1 MKILG
6 IESSCDDTSASI
18 VCDSETIED
27 RILSNII
34 NSQINIHKEYGGVV
48 PEYAARNHMS
58 SIETCINEALTKAN
72 VNIND
77 IDAIAATSGP
87 GLIGGLL
94 VGTVTAKT
102 ISIIA
107 NKPFVAINHLEG
119 HLLTSRLCYKI
130 DFPFLLILASGGHF
144 IFAEILD
151 IDKYNILGQTID
163 DSAGECLDKV
173 AKMLGMQYPGGPA
186 IEKLSKQGNPNKFK
200 FPMPLLRTKGCDVS
214 FSGLKTAARLL
225 IEKIFS
231 RQERNKPD
239 ISKGNLLCET
249 ESILELRNKADI
261 AASFQLAVVN
271 AIVNRSKRAIQMCNS
286 EINSIVLAGGV
297 AANKLLRLKI
307 EQLAYDNKVKFYAPP
322 IKLCSDNAA
331 MIAWAAIE
339 RIHKYGY
346 YSSPITHITRPR
358 WDINKID

>member
-6 IESSCDDTSASI
+6 IESSCDDTSASV
-18 VCDSETIED
+18 VCDSDIIEK
-27 RILSNII
+27 RILSNITS
-34 NSQINIHKEYGGVV
+34 SQIEIHKEYGGVV

-58 SIETCINEALTKAN
+58 SIESCIEQALLKANTSINE
-72 VNIND
+72 

-94 VGTVTAKT
+94 VGTVTAKI
-102 ISIIA
+102 ISIMA
-107 NKPFVAINHLEG
+107 NKPFIAINHLEG
-119 HLLTSRLCYKI
+119 HLLTSRLCHTI
-130 DFPFLLILASGGHF
+130 NFPFLLVLASGGHF

-173 AKMLGMQYPGGPA
+173 AKMLGMEYPGGPA
-186 IEKLSKQGNPNKFK
+186 IEKLSMSGDATRFK
-200 FPMPLLRTKGCDVS
+200 FPIPLLRKHDCNVS

-225 IEKIFS
+225 IEKS
-231 RQERNKPD
+231 
-239 ISKGNLLCET
+239 SKED
-249 ESILELRNKADI
+249 KADI

-271 AIVNRSKRAIQMCNS
+271 AIINKTNKAIKLCTAPD
-286 EINSIVLAGGV
+286 INSIVLAGGV

-307 EQLAYDNKVKFYAPP
+307 EQLAYDNKLKFFAPP
-322 IKLCSDNAA
+322 INLCSDNAA

-339 RIHKYGY
+339 RVKKYGHY
-346 YSSPITHITRPR
+346 ISPITHITRPR
-358 WDINKID
+358 WDINKIN

>member
-1 MKILG
+1 MMKVLG
-6 IESSCDDTSASI
+6 IESSCDDTSAAV
-18 VCDSETIED
+18 VCDSTIIEE
-27 RILSNII
+27 RILSNVVS
-34 NSQINIHKEYGGVV
+34 SQIDIHKEYGGVV

-58 SIETCINEALTKAN
+58 SIEECINEALNKSNTS
-72 VNIND
+72 INE
-77 IDAIAATSGP
+77 IDVIAATSGP

-102 ISIIA
+102 ISIMA
-107 NKPFVAINHLEG
+107 NKPFIAINHLEG

-130 DFPFLLILASGGHF
+130 DFPFLLVLASGGHF

-173 AKMLGMQYPGGPA
+173 AKMLGMPYPGGPA
-186 IEKLSKQGNPNKFK
+186 IEKLSEIGNPNRFK
-200 FPMPLLRTKGCDVS
+200 FPIPLLRRSGCDVS
-214 FSGLKTAARLL
+214 FSGLRTAARLL
-225 IEKIFS
+225 IEKS
-231 RQERNKPD
+231 SEED
-239 ISKGNLLCET
+239 
-249 ESILELRNKADI
+249 KADI
-261 AASFQLAVVN
+261 ASSFQLAVN
-271 AIVNRSKRAIQMCNS
+271 SIINKAKKAIDMCTSN
-286 EINSIVLAGGV
+286 INSIVLAGGV
-297 AANKLLRLKI
+297 AANKLLRLKV
-307 EQLAYDNKVKFYAPP
+307 EQLAYDNKIKFYAPP

-339 RIHKYGY
+339 RINKYGY

>member
-1 MKILG
+1 MKVLG
-6 IESSCDDTSASI
+6 IESSCDDTSAAV
-18 VCDSETIED
+18 VCDSNIIEE
-27 RILSNII
+27 RILSNIVS
-34 NSQINIHKEYGGVV
+34 SQIDIHKEYGGVV

-58 SIETCINEALTKAN
+58 SIEECINEALDKSNTS
-72 VNIND
+72 INE

-102 ISIIA
+102 ISIMA
-107 NKPFVAINHLEG
+107 NKPFIAINHLEG
-119 HLLTSRLCYKI
+119 HLLTSRLCYTI

-151 IDKYNILGQTID
+151 IDEYNILGQTID

-173 AKMLGMQYPGGPA
+173 AKMLGLPYPGGPA
-186 IEKLSKQGNPNKFK
+186 IEKLSETGNPNRFK
-200 FPMPLLRTKGCDVS
+200 FPTPLLRRSGCDVS

-225 IEKIFS
+225 IEKS
-231 RQERNKPD
+231 
-239 ISKGNLLCET
+239 
-249 ESILELRNKADI
+249 LEQDKEDI
-261 AASFQLAVVN
+261 AASFQLSVMNSIINKAKK
-271 AIVNRSKRAIQMCNS
+271 AIEMCTSN
-286 EINSIVLAGGV
+286 INSIVLAGGV
-297 AANKLLRLKI
+297 AANKLLRLKV
-307 EQLAYDNKVKFYAPP
+307 EQLAYDNKIKFYAPP

-346 YSSPITHITRPR
+346 YNSPITHITRPR

>member
-6 IESSCDDTSASI
+6 IESSCDDTSAAV
-18 VCDSETIED
+18 VCDSSIIEE

-34 NSQINIHKEYGGVV
+34 SSQIDIHKEYGGVV
-48 PEYAARNHMS
+48 PEYAARSHMY
-58 SIETCINEALTKAN
+58 SIEECINKALNKAN
-72 VNIND
+72 ININD

-102 ISIIA
+102 IAIMA
-107 NKPFVAINHLEG
+107 NKPFIAINHLEG
-119 HLLTSRLCYKI
+119 HLLTARLCNRI

-151 IDKYNILGQTID
+151 INQYNILGQTID

-173 AKMLGMQYPGGPA
+173 AKMLGLPYPGGPA
-186 IEKLSKQGNPNKFK
+186 IEKLSEQGDSNRFK
-200 FPMPLLRTKGCDVS
+200 FPMPLLRRKGCDVS

-225 IEKIFS
+225 IEK
-231 RQERNKPD
+231 
-239 ISKGNLLCET
+239 
-249 ESILELRNKADI
+249 LEEKDKADM
-261 AASFQLAVVN
+261 AASFQMAIIKAIINKAKKAVDMC
-271 AIVNRSKRAIQMCNS
+271 IQN
-286 EINSIVLAGGV
+286 INSIVLAGGV
-297 AANKLLRLKI
+297 AANKLLRLNV

-322 IKLCSDNAA
+322 ITLCSDNAA

-346 YSSPITHITRPR
+346 YSSPITQITRPR
-358 WDINKID
+358 WNIDNIM

>member
-6 IESSCDDTSASI
+6 IESSCDDTSAAV
-18 VCDSETIED
+18 VCDSSIIEE

-34 NSQINIHKEYGGVV
+34 SSQIDIHKEYGGVV
-48 PEYAARNHMS
+48 PEYAARNHMY
-58 SIETCINEALTKAN
+58 SIEECINKALNKAN
-72 VNIND
+72 ININD

-102 ISIIA
+102 IAIMA
-107 NKPFVAINHLEG
+107 NKPFIAINHLEG
-119 HLLTSRLCYKI
+119 HLLTARLCNRI

-151 IDKYNILGQTID
+151 INQYNILGQTID

-173 AKMLGMQYPGGPA
+173 AKMLGLPYPGGPA
-186 IEKLSKQGNPNKFK
+186 IEKLSEQGDSNRFK
-200 FPMPLLRTKGCDVS
+200 FPMPLLRRKGCDVS

-225 IEKIFS
+225 IEK
-231 RQERNKPD
+231 
-239 ISKGNLLCET
+239 
-249 ESILELRNKADI
+249 LEEKDKADM
-261 AASFQLAVVN
+261 AASFQMAIIKAIINKAKKAVDMC
-271 AIVNRSKRAIQMCNS
+271 IQN
-286 EINSIVLAGGV
+286 INSIVLAGGV
-297 AANKLLRLKI
+297 AANKLLRLNV

-322 IKLCSDNAA
+322 ITLCSDNAA

-346 YSSPITHITRPR
+346 YSSPITQITRPR
-358 WDINKID
+358 WNIDNIM

>member
-1 MKILG
+1 MMKVLG
-6 IESSCDDTSASI
+6 IESSCDDTSAAV
-18 VCDSETIED
+18 VCDSTIIEE
-27 RILSNII
+27 RILSNVVS
-34 NSQINIHKEYGGVV
+34 SQIDIHKEYGGVV

-58 SIETCINEALTKAN
+58 SIEECINEALNKSNTS
-72 VNIND
+72 INE
-77 IDAIAATSGP
+77 IDVIAATSGP

-102 ISIIA
+102 ISIMA
-107 NKPFVAINHLEG
+107 NKPFIAINHLEG

-130 DFPFLLILASGGHF
+130 DFPFLLVLASGGHF

-173 AKMLGMQYPGGPA
+173 AKMLGMPYPGGPA
-186 IEKLSKQGNPNKFK
+186 IEKLSEIGNPNRFK
-200 FPMPLLRTKGCDVS
+200 FPIPLLRRSGCDVS

-225 IEKIFS
+225 IEKS
-231 RQERNKPD
+231 SEED
-239 ISKGNLLCET
+239 
-249 ESILELRNKADI
+249 KADI
-261 AASFQLAVVN
+261 AYSFQLAVIN
-271 AIVNRSKRAIQMCNS
+271 SIINKAKKAIDMCTSN
-286 EINSIVLAGGV
+286 INSIVLAGGV
-297 AANKLLRLKI
+297 AANKLLRLKV
-307 EQLAYDNKVKFYAPP
+307 EQLAYDNKIKFYAPP

-339 RIHKYGY
+339 RINKYGY